1 MKNNNINC
9 NEVAKAYVVLQKYT
23 EALELNAY
31 DAETYLKRAAAYMKL
46 SNNQGIWSNAI
57 VYTTCTTYVEVFF
70 VYEFYWGAW

>member
-1 MKNNNINC
+1 MLTNESEWCVLYISCSYSKIKNNNVENNNINC

-46 SNNQGIWSNAI
+46 SNNQGI
-57 VYTTCTTYVEVFF
+57 
-70 VYEFYWGAW
+70 